1 MKTLQFILKENN
13 TNLIERIVPYEI
25 INNVLE
31 FQFDGYSFCI
41 YKKDNLF
48 IFNRKKD
55 LEEMEIRE
63 CQLGATMSLA
73 VDGIPDKIGIDLID
87 FEYIWND
94 FQIVVQ
100 YKIESEKED
109 KKIIELTF
117 IN

>member
-1 MKTLQFILKENN
+1 MKTLQFILKEGNI
-13 TNLIERIVPYEI
+13 NLIEKIVPYEI
-25 INNVLE
+25 INNIIE

-55 LEEMEIRE
+55 SEEMEIRKSQE
-63 CQLGATMSLA
+63 GASMTLS